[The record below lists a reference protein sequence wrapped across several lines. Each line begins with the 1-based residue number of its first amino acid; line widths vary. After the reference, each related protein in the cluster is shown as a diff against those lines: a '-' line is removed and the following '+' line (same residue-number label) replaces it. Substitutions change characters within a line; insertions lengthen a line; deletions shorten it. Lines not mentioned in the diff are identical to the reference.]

1 MKNNAEV
8 IIVGCGP
15 AGIFTALELIKSKP
29 DISIIMLDKGRNI
42 KVRKCPKATTENC
55 VECIPCNISCGWGGA
70 GAFSDGKLS
79 LSKDVGG
86 WLEEYIG
93 AKQLN
98 DYIEYVDEQ
107 YLKFGGNPNIVY
119 NKDFADNLEY
129 ECSKYNLKLVKCPV
143 RHLGTEK
150 SEEIMD
156 YMYEELKKQK
166 NVTIYDLADVIK
178 TNLEKTE
185 KEIIVRI
192 KKEEITFKAKYIIF
206 AVGRSGA
213 DWLLQTCKQN
223 GIPIYSNQV
232 DMGVRVELPNAITDH
247 LTKELY
253 EFKIYNTS
261 KTHENVVRT
270 FCMNPSGFVSQ
281 ENYDDENL
289 AVVNGHS
296 YQNKKSN
303 LTNFALLVSANF
315 TEPFKEP
322 IKYGKYIASLG
333 NMLTGGKIMVQ
344 RLKDLKEGK
353 RSTKSRIK
361 NLPYEITL
369 KDAIP
374 GDLSFVFPQRILT
387 ALLETLE
394 NLDNVCPGINGDSTV
409 LYGVEVKFYS
419 SQVEVNNNL
428 ETPIKNVY
436 AIGDGAGITRGLMQA
451 SISGVVAAKDIITKL
466 KEEKVKIICKKD

>member
-15 AGIFTALELIKSKP
+15 AGIFTALELIKHKP
-29 DISIIMLDKGRNI
+29 DISIIMFDKGRNI
-42 KVRKCPKATTENC
+42 KIRKCPKTHTTECTEC
-55 VECIPCNISCGWGGA
+55 VPCNISSGWGGA

-86 WLEEYIG
+86 WLEDYIG

-98 DYIEYVDEQ
+98 EYIEYVDQE
-107 YLKFGGNPNIVY
+107 YLKFGGNSNVFY
-119 NKDFADNLEY
+119 NKEFADKLEY

-150 SEEIMD
+150 SAEIMD
-156 YMYEELKKQK
+156 HMYEEVKKHK
-166 NVTIYDLADVIK
+166 NVTIYDLADVIN
-178 TNLEKTE
+178 TNLSNNE
-185 KEIIVRI
+185 KEITVKI
-192 KKEEITFKAKYIIF
+192 KNKEESFKAKHIVF

-213 DWLLQTCKQN
+213 DWLHQICKKN
-223 GIPIYSNQV
+223 NIPIYSNQV

-270 FCMNPSGFVSQ
+270 FCMNPGGFVSQ
-281 ENYDDENL
+281 ENYDDDNL

-296 YQNKKSN
+296 YHDKKSN

-333 NMLTGGKIMVQ
+333 NMLTDGKIMVQ

-353 RSTKSRIK
+353 RSTKNRIK

-369 KDAIP
+369 KDAVP

-394 NLDNVCPGINGDSTV
+394 NLENVCPGINGDSTV

-419 SQVEVNNNL
+419 SKVEVNNNL
-428 ETPIKNVY
+428 ETQIKNIY

-451 SISGVVAAKDIITKL
+451 SISGVIAAKDILKKL
-466 KEEKVKIICKKD
+466 